1 MSLPERVTRV
11 TKLAEVMEI
20 PGAME
25 VLSKHH
31 LPCLFCPMASFEMS
45 ELEIGRVAEMYGIDA
60 DALLQELNEKL
71 AEAKGE

>member
-1 MSLPERVTRV
+1 MSLPERVTRE

-25 VLSKHH
+25 VLSKHR
-31 LPCLFCPMASFEMS
+31 LPCLFCPMASLEMS